1 LDFMEV
7 VEMIK
12 KIYKDDNDL
21 LDSFNELTRN
31 TFGFDFTGWHAA
43 GHFSNM
49 YVPHVLL
56 DKEKVVS
63 NVSVNR
69 MQFDMGGVIKN
80 YIQIGTVM
88 TDEAYRGQGMNRKI
102 MESILQEYAGK
113 VDGIYLFGNDTVLEY
128 YPKFGFVPCEEY
140 EYYFTYDSKSDVV
153 PYVMEQVNMADEA
166 QVKRFYAVMENYSAT
181 PDVPNENDALY
192 MNENI
197 CLYHFWLDAIYNNN
211 VYYLPEC
218 GVYVVAAVEDDKLNL
233 YQIIG
238 KEKVDVKRIAKAFG
252 EGFSEVVLGYTPVHK
267 EGLSLRI
274 HKEEDCTLF
283 ILGEDLRCVSERK
296 MMFPILSHA

>member
-1 LDFMEV
+1 
-7 VEMIK
+7 MIN
-12 KIYKDDNDL
+12 KIFKDNIAL

-43 GHFSNM
+43 GHFSDM

-69 MQFDMGGVIKN
+69 MRFDIGGVTKN
-80 YIQIGTVM
+80 FIQIGTVM
-88 TDEAYRGQGMNRKI
+88 TDEAYRGQGLNKQI
-102 MESILQEYAGK
+102 MEHILQEYEGK
-113 VDGIYLFGNDTVLEY
+113 VDGIYLFGNDSVLDY

-140 EYYFTYDSKSDVV
+140 EYYCTCDSIGDVV
-153 PYVMEQVNMADEA
+153 PYAMEKVDMADVA
-166 QVKRFYAVMENYSAT
+166 QAKRVYAVMENYPAT
-181 PDVPNENDALY
+181 PDVPNENDAMY
-192 MNENI
+192 MSENI
-197 CLYHFWLDAIYNNN
+197 CLYHFWLDTIYNNN

-238 KEKVDVKRIAKAFG
+238 KEQVDVKRIAKAFC

-267 EGLSLRI
+267 EGLRVRI

-283 ILGEDLRCVSERK
+283 IIGEDLRCVSESK

>member
-1 LDFMEV
+1 
-7 VEMIK
+7 MIK
-12 KIYKDDNDL
+12 KIYKEDSTL

-43 GHFSNM
+43 GHFSDM
-49 YVPHVLL
+49 YVPHVVL

-88 TDEAYRGQGMNRKI
+88 TDDEYRGRGLNRKI
-102 MESILQEYAGK
+102 MESIMQEYAGK
-113 VDGIYLFGNDTVLEY
+113 VDGIYLFGNDSVLEY

-140 EYYFTYDSKSDVV
+140 EYYFAYDNNTDVI
-153 PYVMEQVNMADEA
+153 PYDMEKVDMADEA
-166 QVKRFYAVMENYSAT
+166 QAKRVYAVMENYSAT
-181 PDVPNENDALY
+181 PDVPNENDAMY
-192 MNENI
+192 MSENLG
-197 CLYHFWLDAIYNNN
+197 LYHFWMDSEYRDNI
-211 VYYLPEC
+211 YYLPEC
-218 GVYVVAAVEDDKLNL
+218 GVYVVAAVDNEKLNL

-238 KEKVDVKRIAKAFG
+238 KEKADVKRIAKSFG
-252 EGFSEVVLGYTPVHK
+252 EGFSEVALGYTPVHK
-267 EGLSLRI
+267 DGLSVRI

-283 ILGEDLRCVSERK
+283 ILGEELRCMNEK
-296 MMFPILSHA
+296 HMMFPILSHA